1 MRPVHTATF
10 ICFALLA
17 IRSDYA
23 HAGDTTEAAADG
35 RSLLKTHCARCHSI
49 EATGDSPLPKAPPL
63 RSVYLK
69 YPIDQWESGL
79 AEGMGQTPRNA
90 PDSGLDR
97 RGFAISDYLGTRSG
111 RVFVSTGNRS
121 PLASVQHF
129 PTA

>member
-79 AEGMGQTPRNA
+79 AEGMGSKHREMPQIPVSTEEGSQYRTIWELGA
-90 PDSGLDR
+90 AAFLYR
-97 RGFAISDYLGTRSG
+97 RGID
-111 RVFVSTGNRS
+111 
-121 PLASVQHF
+121 P
-129 PTA
+129 P